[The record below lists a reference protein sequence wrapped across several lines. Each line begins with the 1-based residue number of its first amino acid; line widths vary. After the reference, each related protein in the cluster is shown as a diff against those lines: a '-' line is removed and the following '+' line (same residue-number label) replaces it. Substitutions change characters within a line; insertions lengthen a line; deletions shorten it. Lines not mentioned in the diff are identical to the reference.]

1 MDEEKRIYI
10 IAGPNGAGKTTASFV
25 LLPEYLGI
33 REFVNAD
40 EIARG
45 LSPFNPEKA
54 AFEAGRIM
62 LQRIDYLLQSGISF
76 AFETTL
82 STRSYKSFVQKA
94 QASGYYCHL
103 LFFALPNP
111 EMAVNR
117 VAQRVQEGRHNIPV
131 EVIQRR
137 YERGLVNLFGYYGE
151 VMDEVSIFDNRDEAP
166 LPICRKAD
174 TQFLLQD
181 PALYDYLLSQKSNRK
196 LTSTTSASSLALRK
210 PTVVW

>member
-103 LFFALPNP
+103 LFFALPSP

-117 VAQRVQEGRHNIPV
+117 VAQRVQEGGHNIPV

-137 YERGLVNLFGYYGE
+137 YERGLVNLFGYYWD
-151 VMDEVSIFDNRDEAP
+151 VVDELSFFDNRDEVP
-166 LPICRKAD
+166 LLISFKKGKELTLYYEDLYSYYRKIG
-174 TQFLLQD
+174 
-181 PALYDYLLSQKSNRK
+181 SC
-196 LTSTTSASSLALRK
+196 
-210 PTVVW
+210 